1 MYSTAMKTKLAL
13 LLVSLAGFSVVT
25 ADVLELKDGSVLNGR
40 FLGSTAQVMRFQL
53 GSVAMEFPFTD
64 VLALTL
70 APAPEAVAEVAPP
83 AVAAP
88 VAVPVPTVTPKPA
101 KQTAAA
107 PATIT
112 VPAGIN
118 LLVRMSDTVSSR
130 NSAARRFGARLDS
143 DLRVD
148 GVLVAPT
155 GTRVF
160 GRVEEARQAGRMT
173 GSSHLEL
180 GLNEIEIGG
189 TRFSIIT
196 SDFRVRTGNATGST
210 VRNTAVGTGIGAA
223 FGGSRGAGRGAAVGA
238 GASALSPSDAA
249 TIRKGELIEFRLLE
263 PLTVPTPR

>member
-1 MYSTAMKTKLAL
+1 MKTKLAL

-40 FLGSTAQVMRFQL
+40 FLGSTAQAMRFQL
-53 GSVAMEFPFTD
+53 GSVEMEFPFTD
-64 VLALTL
+64 VLELTL
-70 APAPEAVAEVAPP
+70 APAAEAAPAAP
-83 AVAAP
+83 AVVAAP
-88 VAVPVPTVTPKPA
+88 PVTPTPTGPRPA
-101 KQTAAA
+101 T

-130 NSAARRFGARLDS
+130 NSAARRFGGRLDG

-148 GVLVAPT
+148 GVLVAPA
-155 GTRVF
+155 GARVF

-173 GSSHLEL
+173 GSSHLEI

-189 TRFSIIT
+189 TRFSIVT
-196 SDFRVRTGNATGST
+196 SDFRVRTGNATGNT
-210 VRNTAVGTGIGAA
+210 VRSTAVGTGIGAA

-249 TIRKGELIEFRLLE
+249 TIRKGELVEFRLLE
-263 PLTVPTPR
+263 SITVPTPR

>member
-1 MYSTAMKTKLAL
+1 MYFPDPKTMKTKLAL
-13 LLVSLAGFSVVT
+13 LLLSLAGLGVVT

-40 FLGSTAQVMRFQL
+40 FLGSTAQTMRFQM
-53 GSVAMEFPFTD
+53 GSAELEFPVTD

-70 APAPEAVAEVAPP
+70 ASASEASPAA
-83 AVAAP
+83 
-88 VAVPVPTVTPKPA
+88 VAVPSVTPTP
-101 KQTAAA
+101 AA

-130 NSAARRFGARLDS
+130 NSAARRFGGRLDS
-143 DLRVD
+143 DLRVG
-148 GVLVAPT
+148 GVLVAPA

-189 TRFSIIT
+189 TRFSIVT
-196 SDFRVRTGNATGST
+196 SDFRVRAGNATGGT
-210 VRNTAVGTGIGAA
+210 LRNTAVGAGVGAA
-223 FGGSRGAGRGAAVGA
+223 FGGGRGAGRGAAVGA
-238 GASALSPSDAA
+238 GASALTPSDTA
-249 TIRKGELIEFRLLE
+249 TVAKGELIEFRLLE
-263 PLTVPTPR
+263 PITVPTTR

>member
-1 MYSTAMKTKLAL
+1 MYSAAMKSKLAL
-13 LLVSLAGFSVVT
+13 LLLSLAGFGVVT

-40 FLGSTAQVMRFQL
+40 FLGSTAQSMRFQM
-53 GSVAMEFPFTD
+53 GSTEMEFPVAD

-70 APAPEAVAEVAPP
+70 SSPSEAAPAVVAVPSVTPAPAAPAP
-83 AVAAP
+83 
-88 VAVPVPTVTPKPA
+88 
-101 KQTAAA
+101 AA

-130 NSAARRFGARLDS
+130 NSAGRRFGGRLDS
-143 DLRVD
+143 DLRVG
-148 GVLVAPT
+148 GVLVAPA

-189 TRFSIIT
+189 TRFSIVT
-196 SDFRVRTGNATGST
+196 SDFRVRSGNSTGST
-210 VRNTAVGTGIGAA
+210 LRNTGVGAGVGAA
-223 FGGSRGAGRGAAVGA
+223 FGGGRGAGRGAAVGA
-238 GASALSPSDAA
+238 GASALTQGDTA
-249 TIRKGELIEFRLLE
+249 TVAKGELIEFRLLE
-263 PLTVPTPR
+263 PITVPRPR

>member
-1 MYSTAMKTKLAL
+1 MKTKLAL
-13 LLVSLAGFSVVT
+13 LLVFLAGFCVVT

-40 FLGSTAQVMRFQL
+40 FLGSTAQVMRFQM
-53 GSVAMEFPFTD
+53 GSVEMEFPFSD

-70 APAPEAVAEVAPP
+70 APAAEAAPAAP
-83 AVAAP
+83 AVVAAP
-88 VAVPVPTVTPKPA
+88 PVTPTPTGPRPA
-101 KQTAAA
+101 T

-130 NSAARRFGARLDS
+130 NSAARRFGGRLDS

-263 PLTVPTPR
+263 PLTVPAPR

>member
-1 MYSTAMKTKLAL
+1 MYYLTMKIKLAL
-13 LLVSLAGFSVVT
+13 LLVSLAGFCVAT

-40 FLGSTAQVMRFQL
+40 FLGSSAQTMRFRM
-53 GSVAMEFPFTD
+53 GTVEMEFPVTD

-70 APAPEAVAEVAPP
+70 ASVPEPAPAAPAVVATPP
-83 AVAAP
+83 ATPPPAA
-88 VAVPVPTVTPKPA
+88 TPRPA
-101 KQTAAA
+101 T

-130 NSAARRFGARLDS
+130 NSAARRFGGRLDS

-148 GVLVAPT
+148 GVLVAPA

-189 TRFSIIT
+189 TRFSILT
-196 SDFRVRTGNATGST
+196 SDFRVRTANAAGGT

-238 GASALSPSDAA
+238 GASALSQSDAA
-249 TIRKGELIEFRLLE
+249 TVRKGELIEFRLLE